1 MLVYAFYAE
10 TQSGMAVWLT
20 VQPRS
25 RKGEGEKNLP
35 RIFVSVFPALGEWKN
50 IRFSE
55 AAVSKKMGAADPISA
70 LCADGGMVDA
80 TGSNPVVREGVWVQV
95 PLGAPPK

>member
-1 MLVYAFYAE
+1 M
-10 TQSGMAVWLT
+10 
-20 VQPRS
+20 
-25 RKGEGEKNLP
+25 NLP
-35 RIFVSVFPALGEWKN
+35 RIFVSVFPAWSGIN

-55 AAVSKKMGAADPISA
+55 AAVSRKIGAADPISA

>member
-10 TQSGMAVWLT
+10 TQSGMAVWLK

-35 RIFVSVFPALGEWKN
+35 RIFVSVFPAFGGWKN
-50 IRFSE
+50 IRFSD
-55 AAVSKKMGAADPISA
+55 AAVPE
-70 LCADGGMVDA
+70 
-80 TGSNPVVREGVWVQV
+80 RWVLQT
-95 PLGAPPK
+95 P